1 MADQQRQALYIH
13 EHPRDA
19 KSWEV
24 DSMKELL
31 RDPRVA
37 WVEGHMCQFGM
48 TSPIMGLRRDFGHV
62 KKPTGFLS
70 SSRFVAEELNRYC
83 DGSHDH
89 VHLMA
94 GKAAA
99 AQVYRPDLCKAMLRG
114 IARQKKADA

>member
-1 MADQQRQALYIH
+1 
-13 EHPRDA
+13 
-19 KSWEV
+19 
-24 DSMKELL
+24 
-31 RDPRVA
+31 
-37 WVEGHMCQFGM
+37 M
-48 TSPIMGLRRDFGHV
+48 TYPITGSHGDVGRV

-99 AQVYRPDLCKAMLRG
+99 AQVYPPDLCKAMLRG
-114 IARQKKADA
+114 ITRQKKADASLRVTTTLMTAQKTQNFIR